1 MARRETKAQQ
11 AERIQKIL
19 AALDREYG
27 TEYRCYL
34 NRPEFA
40 RDQNP
45 FKERMREFYRAEAE
59 KPRYLPGYQGCDGR
73 QLQRMTHL
81 EGMGDGTFVLF
92 DYRDRDPLDYNA
104 RTWRLD
110 LDGAVKR

>member
-1 MARRETKAQQ
+1 MIGSLTVDCGRREIY
-11 AERIQKIL
+11 RD
-19 AALDREYG
+19 ALVFDLYLRE
-27 TEYRCYL
+27 
-34 NRPEFA
+34 NAKSRPEFA

-81 EGMGDGTFVLF
+81 EGMGDGTLVLF